1 MKLGVKLAIVGV
13 AGYFIGLMLGIKNKY
28 IDG

>member
-1 MKLGVKLAIVGV
+1 MKQGVKLAIVGV